1 MSLTSDLIAVSQSS
15 YKSPSPGLG
24 VLIYSQ
30 IFAPRIETLP
40 RFAIPSPTRTINSL
54 CIFNRKRVY
63 NWLTRAAMCHIVL
76 FMETISI
83 RDLHMHT
90 GKWVR
95 QVEKSTG
102 QVVISDRGRP
112 IARLMPLDEQKRRAF
127 SDRILAEGFEDL
139 PPVEVDSTHI
149 LEEDRR

>member
-1 MSLTSDLIAVSQSS
+1 
-15 YKSPSPGLG
+15 
-24 VLIYSQ
+24 
-30 IFAPRIETLP
+30 
-40 RFAIPSPTRTINSL
+40 
-54 CIFNRKRVY
+54 
-63 NWLTRAAMCHIVL
+63 
-76 FMETISI
+76 METISI